1 MFLFLESER
10 AQSLTCSFDYDLSV
24 NRHQELGFSRS
35 TRRCS
40 ERNQLTLIFSWFVM
54 IQTYSSGL
62 LSSRCVLV
70 TLAQPNE
77 RTLLNYFLPT
87 LSLIFTRDPR
97 RLLMKV
103 VSSSLPLLFQSNT
116 LCYLPKFA
124 SWLKFSIQMFI
135 SRLFLFLAKS
145 TFSYEDHFF
154 LSFLSIKTIH
164 FAISKIL
171 LGCKWWSLE

>member
-1 MFLFLESER
+1 MTYLLI
-10 AQSLTCSFDYDLSV
+10 L

-40 ERNQLTLIFSWFVM
+40 ERNQLTLIFSWYVM

-70 TLAQPNE
+70 KLEQPNE
-77 RTLLNYFLPT
+77 GIFLNYFLPT
-87 LSLIFTRDPR
+87 LSLVSIRDPR

-135 SRLFLFLAKS
+135 SRLFLFLAKR

-154 LSFLSIKTIH
+154 LLFLS
-164 FAISKIL
+164 SKIFSF
-171 LGCKWWSLE
+171 CD